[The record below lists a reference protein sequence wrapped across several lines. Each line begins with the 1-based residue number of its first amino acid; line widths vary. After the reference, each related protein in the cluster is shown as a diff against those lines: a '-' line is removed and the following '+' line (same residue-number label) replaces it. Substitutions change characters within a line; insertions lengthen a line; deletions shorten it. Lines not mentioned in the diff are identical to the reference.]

1 MCRTAGGT
9 RVSAEGQGVSEK
21 RSPAVSEEQYV
32 AGDSMLVWP
41 PPAVSCGFICFLA
54 RSPQLQRGGVSKT
67 WNRVL
72 SLGPGNRLR

>member
-1 MCRTAGGT
+1 MSQKSSTWLET
-9 RVSAEGQGVSEK
+9 QV
-21 RSPAVSEEQYV
+21 
-32 AGDSMLVWP
+32 LVWP

-67 WNRVL
+67 WKRVL